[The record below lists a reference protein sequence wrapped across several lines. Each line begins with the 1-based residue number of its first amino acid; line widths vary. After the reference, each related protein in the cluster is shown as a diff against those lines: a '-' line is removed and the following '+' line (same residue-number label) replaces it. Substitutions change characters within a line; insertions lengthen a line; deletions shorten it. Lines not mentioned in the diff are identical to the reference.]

1 MEHTKGIL
9 LECNLSEEEIN
20 TVIEALSRDYVEN
33 DAEILEKEYQL
44 QGKLRE
50 LTPDQLELE
59 TLVFIRDKEKFV
71 RLNNSLYFITEF
83 DEYDQDLETDQPY
96 FSV

>member
-33 DAEILEKEYQL
+33 DPEILEGSVDKYYEKVEKAKSKQ
-44 QGKLRE
+44 
-50 LTPDQLELE
+50 PDMEW
-59 TLVFIRDKEKFV
+59 
-71 RLNNSLYFITEF
+71 
-83 DEYDQDLETDQPY
+83 
-96 FSV
+96 

>member
-1 MEHTKGIL
+1 MKYKEL
-9 LECNLSEEEIN
+9 LN
-20 TVIEALSRDYVEN
+20 
-33 DAEILEKEYQL
+33 QL
-44 QGKLRE
+44 KE

-59 TLVFIRDKEKFV
+59 TLVFIRDKDKFV
-71 RLNNSLYFITEF
+71 RLNNSLYFVTEF

>member
-1 MEHTKGIL
+1 MKYKEL
-9 LECNLSEEEIN
+9 LE
-20 TVIEALSRDYVEN
+20 
-33 DAEILEKEYQL
+33 Q
-44 QGKLRE
+44 LRE
-50 LTPDQLELE
+50 LTPNQLELE

-71 RLNNSLYFITEF
+71 SLKSGLYFVTEF